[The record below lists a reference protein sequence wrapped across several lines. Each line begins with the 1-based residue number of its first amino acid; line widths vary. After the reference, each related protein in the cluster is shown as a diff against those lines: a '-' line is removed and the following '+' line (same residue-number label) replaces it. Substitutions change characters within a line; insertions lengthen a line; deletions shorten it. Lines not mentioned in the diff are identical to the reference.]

1 METIDVSGE
10 FAANEV
16 SVTVSG
22 VPITKGTEA
31 GGAFVSID
39 QNGTHYRTTTGS
51 DGSTTRSRIHDPRRP
66 LTITLLRSSSSNAVL
81 RQMQQRAKVAVLL
94 VRKRT
99 GEVILETD
107 GWVEERS
114 PHSLGR
120 EEQLWELTVL
130 A

>member
-1 METIDVSGE
+1 VGD
-10 FAANEV
+10 
-16 SVTVSG
+16 VTVTVAG
-22 VPITKGTEA
+22 VPITKGAEA
-31 GGAFVSID
+31 GGAFVGIG

-51 DGSTTRSRIHDPRRP
+51 DGSTTRSRINDPRRP
-66 LTITLLRSSSSNAVL
+66 LTITLLRSSPSNAAL
-81 RQMQQRAKVAVLL
+81 RQMQQRAKVAVRV

-114 PHSLGR
+114 PHRIGR